1 MIGGYCPDQWEDTTG
16 KKNSNG
22 ILGWKDIVSGS
33 PFLFYFLDNEI
44 QIIKHRDNMIPTM
57 RSDKD
62 WLMMF
67 GYGLELIA
75 DKNQESKAFGW
86 DGAFVHP

>member
-1 MIGGYCPDQWEDTTG
+1 
-16 KKNSNG
+16 
-22 ILGWKDIVSGS
+22 
-33 PFLFYFLDNEI
+33 
-44 QIIKHRDNMIPTM
+44 MIPTM

-75 DKNQESKAFGW
+75 DKNQESKAFAW
-86 DGAFVHP
+86 DGAFVYS